1 MKKFK
6 EKEELKSSSFVELL
20 PIQMEEL
27 ITKEE
32 LANTK
37 GGFKFPP
44 INIINCG
51 NCQNCGICD

>member
-37 GGFKFPP
+37 GGFKVPP

-51 NCQNCGICD
+51 N